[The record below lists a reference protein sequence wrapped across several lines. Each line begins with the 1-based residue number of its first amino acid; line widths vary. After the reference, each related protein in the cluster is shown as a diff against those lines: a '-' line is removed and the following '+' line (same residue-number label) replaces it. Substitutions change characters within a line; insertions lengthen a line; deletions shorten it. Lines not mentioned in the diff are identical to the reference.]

1 MCKEQP
7 PLKLK
12 KKVKKTSFLRK
23 TSDLP
28 DPIYR
33 NKVPL
38 REVCKSRN
46 TGSISLVESENVFK
60 QFTWL

>member
-28 DPIYR
+28 DPIYCMPETR
-33 NKVPL
+33 YH
-38 REVCKSRN
+38 CGKSARAG
-46 TGSISLVESENVFK
+46 TLGAFH
-60 QFTWL
+60 W